1 MGGSPWF
8 VASRIYHYT
17 TSQLILSRDFSKKNA
32 QFFSRNIVQN
42 YLLHFRKIFGII
54 IIVNER
60 EITNGI
66 ANNFQ
71 IYKKRLDKVKI
82 KCYNKYNK

>member
-1 MGGSPWF
+1 MGCGEPNLPL
-8 VASRIYHYT
+8 YHA
-17 TSQLILSRDFSKKNA
+17 QPILSSIFSKKIA
-32 QFFSRNIVQN
+32 QFLSQNIVQN
-42 YLLHFRKIFGII
+42 YLLHFQKIFGII

-82 KCYNKYNK
+82 KWYNKYNK

>member
-1 MGGSPWF
+1 MVCGEPNLPL
-8 VASRIYHYT
+8 YHFPHF
-17 TSQLILSRDFSKKNA
+17 LSSKNPKKVA
-32 QFFSRNIVQN
+32 QFFSQNIVQN

-66 ANNFQ
+66 ETTFKFT
-71 IYKKRLDKVKI
+71 KKRLDKVKI

>member
-17 TSQLILSRDFSKKNA
+17 TSQLILSRVFSKNFA

-42 YLLHFRKIFGII
+42 YLLHFKKIFGII

-66 ANNFQ
+66 ETTFKFT
-71 IYKKRLDKVKI
+71 KKRLDKVKI